1 MESGRS
7 IQPLF
12 QRMQLPRHAI
22 RGSAGSIQVA
32 QRSGFAA
39 KYPSQSRLSRILI
52 IRNGNVFVHPMGKT
66 VHRPVDAKIKLSPY
80 SCARIMIAV
89 QVQKEP
95 CGNGAVCRS
104 RFTTSPFIRM
114 QQCKGTHA
122 NRLTAMPRSAAL
134 IASRAQLSRM
144 LTSLN
149 LWYEAHLCSERVG

>member
-1 MESGRS
+1 MESVRS
-7 IQPLF
+7 IQPLL

-52 IRNGNVFVHPMGKT
+52 IGNGGVFVHPMGKT
-66 VHRPVDAKIKLSPY
+66 VHRSVEATIKLSLC
-80 SCARIMIAV
+80 SCARITMAV

-95 CGNGAVCRS
+95 RGNGAACRS
-104 RFTTSPFIRM
+104 RFATSPFIRM